1 MKKKMP
7 KWIWAIIIPS
17 VLMVAFF
24 ILIIVVGVS
33 AYLKTDPLP
42 DGFAKSHHSYE
53 DMLEFAKTIDPD
65 ATVSEN
71 YVDQIKTDNQ
81 SVREWP
87 ATINGI
93 DCVVA
98 STPEMF
104 FSQRGS
110 AFTTTA
116 YGMDTDYD
124 QIVINM
130 VLENYPEL
138 GEIRDNRYSYSM
150 QSVSADDTDN
160 PDEMVQSHPRSP
172 VYSVVKLDSI
182 DEETFDK
189 LWDSY
194 VKANQEYAM
203 YNPTREY
210 RLTISL
216 PGEVYAYIHN
226 TGDDQYQSA
235 KEALFNRVSD
245 EMNIGCL
252 V

>member
-7 KWIWAIIIPS
+7 KWVWAIIIPS
-17 VLMVAFF
+17 VLEVAFF
-24 ILIIVVGVS
+24 ILINVVGVA
-33 AYLKTDPLP
+33 AYFKTDPLP
-42 DGFAKSHHSYE
+42 DGFTKSHHSYE

-71 YVDQIKTDNQ
+71 YVDQTKTDNQ

-138 GEIRDNRYSYSM
+138 GEIIDNRYSYSI
-150 QSVSADDTDN
+150 QSISADDTDN
-160 PDEMVQSHPRSP
+160 PDEMIQSHPRSP
-172 VYSVVKLDSI
+172 VCSVVKLDSI

-194 VKANQEYAM
+194 VKAYQDYAS
-203 YNPTREY
+203 YNPTRGY
-210 RLTISL
+210 AVTINLSDGGYHYL
-216 PGEVYAYIHN
+216 DN
-226 TGDDQYQSA
+226 TSEDEYQSVKDDVIA
-235 KEALFNRVSD
+235 GRTEDSV
-245 EMNIGCL
+245 I
-252 V
+252 

>member
-7 KWIWAIIIPS
+7 KWVWAIIIPS

-42 DGFAKSHHSYE
+42 DGFTKSHHSYE

-110 AFTTTA
+110 SFTTTA

-138 GEIRDNRYSYSM
+138 GEIIDNRYSYSI
-150 QSVSADDTDN
+150 QSISADDTDN
-160 PDEMVQSHPRSP
+160 PDEMIQSHPRSP

-194 VKANQEYAM
+194 VKAYQDYAS
-203 YNPTREY
+203 YNPTRGY
-210 RLTISL
+210 AVTIKLSDGGYHYL
-216 PGEVYAYIHN
+216 DN
-226 TGDDQYQSA
+226 TSEDEYQSVKDDVIA
-235 KEALFNRVSD
+235 GRTEDSV
-245 EMNIGCL
+245 I
-252 V
+252 

>member
-1 MKKKMP
+1 MEKKIP
-7 KWIWAIIIPS
+7 KWIWAIIIPA
-17 VLMVAFF
+17 VLTVAFF
-24 ILIIVVGVS
+24 VLIIVVGVAS
-33 AYLKTDPLP
+33 YLKSEPLP
-42 DGFAKSHHSYE
+42 EGFTKSHHSYE
-53 DMLEFAKTIDPD
+53 DALEYAKTIDPN

-71 YVDQIKTDNQ
+71 YTDQNKIDNQ
-81 SVREWP
+81 TIREWP
-87 ATINGI
+87 ATINGV

-104 FSQRGS
+104 LSPRGS

-124 QIVINM
+124 QIVISM

-138 GEIRDNRYSYSM
+138 GELRENRYSYSIKSI
-150 QSVSADDTDN
+150 SVDDADASDN
-160 PDEMVQSHPRSP
+160 MVQSHPRTP
-172 VYSVVKLDSI
+172 VFSVIKLDSI

-194 VKANQEYAM
+194 VRANQEYAS

-210 RLTISL
+210 SLTISL
-216 PGEVYAYIHN
+216 PGEVYAYFLN

-235 KEALFNRVSD
+235 KEILFS
-245 EMNIGCL
+245 
-252 V
+252 

>member
-1 MKKKMP
+1 MVKNILFRTQGNRDMKKKMP
-7 KWIWAIIIPS
+7 KWVWAIIIPS

-42 DGFAKSHHSYE
+42 DGFAKSHRSYE

-130 VLENYPEL
+130 VLE
-138 GEIRDNRYSYSM
+138 
-150 QSVSADDTDN
+150 
-160 PDEMVQSHPRSP
+160 H
-172 VYSVVKLDSI
+172 
-182 DEETFDK
+182 
-189 LWDSY
+189 
-194 VKANQEYAM
+194 
-203 YNPTREY
+203 
-210 RLTISL
+210 
-216 PGEVYAYIHN
+216 
-226 TGDDQYQSA
+226 
-235 KEALFNRVSD
+235 
-245 EMNIGCL
+245 
-252 V
+252 